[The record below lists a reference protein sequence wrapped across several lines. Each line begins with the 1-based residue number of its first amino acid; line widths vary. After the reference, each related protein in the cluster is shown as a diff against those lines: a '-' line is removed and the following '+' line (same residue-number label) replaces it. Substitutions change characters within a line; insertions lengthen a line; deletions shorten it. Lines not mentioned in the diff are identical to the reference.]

1 MTKMN
6 RLYIITLRTL
16 FETDC
21 MMKYNAKQRNTN
33 CFAVFVR
40 SFCRKFSYFGWTMH
54 TEIHI
59 FLTEKKSGSGR
70 ILIKVKGDIFS
81 FYKQDS
87 CNVALTREPH
97 SVQRDYCTFR

>member
-21 MMKYNAKQRNTN
+21 IMKYNAKQKNTD
-33 CFAVFVR
+33 CFAVIVR
-40 SFCRKFSYFGWTMH
+40 SFCGKFSYFGWTMH
-54 TEIHI
+54 REIQT
-59 FLTEKKSGSGR
+59 FWTEKKSGSGG

-81 FYKQDS
+81 FLLLYS
-87 CNVALTREPH
+87 YLIA
-97 SVQRDYCTFR
+97 